1 VPVTARL
8 SKRLYDR
15 FGDEVTDELVTWFN
29 SIDAGYRSELRG
41 LNEVNFARFDATLS
55 ERFAQFDAK
64 IDRRFAEFEAKI
76 DRRFAD
82 QDAKWEKRIA
92 DQDAKWEKRIAELDA
107 KWEKRIAELDAKWEK
122 RFAEQD
128 KSIAGLR
135 VELAQGMH
143 ALETRLARS
152 HTEHLRWMFVAWT
165 ALLIPIMGLWM
176 RG

>member
-1 VPVTARL
+1 MPVTARL
-8 SKRLYDR
+8 SKLLYDR
-15 FGDEVTDELVTWFN
+15 LGDEVVGELVTWFN
-29 SIDAGYRSELRG
+29 SIDSGYRIELRE
-41 LNEVNFARFDATLS
+41 LNDGNFARFDATLS

-64 IDRRFAEFEAKI
+64 IDKRFADFEVMI
-76 DRRFAD
+76 DRRFAQ
-82 QDAKWEKRIA
+82 QDAKWEKRFA
-92 DQDAKWEKRIAELDA
+92 DLEAKWEKRFAEQDVKL
-107 KWEKRIAELDAKWEK
+107 EK

-135 VELAQGMH
+135 LEIAQGMR
-143 ALETRLARS
+143 ALETRIERS